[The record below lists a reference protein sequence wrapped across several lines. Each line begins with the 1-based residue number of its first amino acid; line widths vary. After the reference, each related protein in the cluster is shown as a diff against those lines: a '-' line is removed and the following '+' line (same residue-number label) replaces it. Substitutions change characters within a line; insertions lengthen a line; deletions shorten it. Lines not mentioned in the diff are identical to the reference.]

1 MAARSG
7 VGRAALLVSALT
19 ALSTVLGLVRDAVIA
34 AVYGAG
40 AQLDAWFVALGLS
53 SILLGVL
60 GTSLNRAVTPQVARE
75 ADGEGP
81 GMPCAG
87 HPGWWTAT
95 VVGTVSV
102 GVVGV
107 LLGMAAGPVSVVL
120 APGLAASDDGTLVL
134 LVRVVL
140 LATVLIA
147 ATDLLAGLAHGHGV
161 FRWAALQGVPFNV
174 VMIAAAALLGPRLG
188 IVALAWGF
196 VVGSLLRLALQLWP
210 ALRSRW
216 RLAARLDLGGPAW
229 REISAMVPALMV
241 GQAVVNVNTLVD
253 RAVASTVEE
262 GAVTA
267 IFLGWRLVNLPQV
280 LVVAALMAP
289 LYPAMGAAAGD
300 PRALRR
306 LVHRGTAVTL
316 TVLTPVVVVLA
327 VVPERIVSLAFGR
340 GGFDEEAVAATATA
354 VVWLLPALLAVG
366 WRQVVVSASYAVG
379 DTRGPVA
386 ISILAMVVNVVGD
399 LTLAPV
405 LGVPGIVLSTSVSLL
420 LAAVLTSRL
429 LARRHGLLTART
441 ARGQLSRAVVSG
453 SAAGVLGGLTSWVL
467 GGAPDLA
474 VVALVAAV
482 VLGTQQA
489 VLHLLRAPERRV
501 ATDVLSRLRRG

>member
-87 HPGWWTAT
+87 HPGWWTAS

-107 LLGMAAGPVSVVL
+107 LLGLAAGPVSAVL
-120 APGLAASDDGTLVL
+120 APGLTDDDGTLEL

-147 ATDLLAGLAHGHGV
+147 ATDLLAGLAHGHGI

-174 VMIAAAALLGPRLG
+174 VMIAAAGLLGPRLG

-210 ALRSRW
+210 AVRLRW
-216 RLAARLDLGGPAW
+216 RLAARLDLRGPAW

-289 LYPAMGAAAGD
+289 LYPAMGAASGD

-327 VVPERIVSLAFGR
+327 VVPERVVSLAFGR
-340 GGFDEEAVAATATA
+340 GGFDDAAVAATATA
-354 VVWLLPALLAVG
+354 LVWLLPALLAVG

-429 LARRHGLLTART
+429 LARRHGLLAAVV
-441 ARGQLSRAVVSG
+441 ARGQLSRAMVG
-453 SAAGVLGGLTSWVL
+453 ALAAGSLGALTARAL
-467 GGAPDLA
+467 GGAIDLV
-474 VVALVAAV
+474 VVALVAVV
-482 VLGTQQA
+482 VLGTYQ
-489 VLHLLRAPERRV
+489 VTLHLLRAPERRV
-501 ATDVLSRLRRG
+501 AGDVLGRLRRR